1 MILAIVQARMDSSRF
16 PGKVLKKINNLSIIE
31 ILFRRLSKS
40 NMIDK
45 IILATSDLK
54 SNDELA
60 FKVKESGFDIFRGSE
75 NNVLQRYYR
84 SAKLYNAKIIVRI
97 TGDCPL
103 IDFLVVDKVI
113 KLFINNNVDYAS
125 NINPPTY
132 PDGLDVEVFSMRALD
147 IANKK
152 AKTRFDKEHV
162 TPFIR
167 SSNKF
172 EKINLF
178 NNYDHS
184 NLRWTL
190 DEELDFKLIGKIFN
204 HFSPSI
210 HFSYQ
215 NILNLKKKILKF
227 LR

>member
-1 MILAIVQARMDSSRF
+1 
-16 PGKVLKKINNLSIIE
+16 
-31 ILFRRLSKS
+31 
-40 NMIDK
+40 
-45 IILATSDLK
+45 
-54 SNDELA
+54 
-60 FKVKESGFDIFRGSE
+60 
-75 NNVLQRYYR
+75 
-84 SAKLYNAKIIVRI
+84 
-97 TGDCPL
+97 
-103 IDFLVVDKVI
+103 
-113 KLFINNNVDYAS
+113 
-125 NINPPTY
+125 
-132 PDGLDVEVFSMRALD
+132 MRALD

-215 NILNLKKKILKF
+215 NILNLKKENPEIFKINNKISRNEGLTLDNGPKLYKEQKF
-227 LR
+227 DGRNNVAQRIKLLLTNGHPITVKKGM

>member
-1 MILAIVQARMDSSRF
+1 MIFLEAQ
-16 PGKVLKKINNLSIIE
+16 KIMFYKDII
-31 ILFRRLSKS
+31 
-40 NMIDK
+40 
-45 IILATSDLK
+45 DLQ
-54 SNDELA
+54 NC
-60 FKVKESGFDIFRGSE
+60 I
-75 NNVLQRYYR
+75 
-84 SAKLYNAKIIVRI
+84 AKIIVRI

-132 PDGLDVEVFSMRALD
+132 PDGLDVEAFSMRALD

-172 EKINLF
+172 EKN
-178 NNYDHS
+178 
-184 NLRWTL
+184 
-190 DEELDFKLIGKIFN
+190 KLI
-204 HFSPSI
+204 
-210 HFSYQ
+210 
-215 NILNLKKKILKF
+215 
-227 LR
+227 